1 MMRAL
6 WTAASGMTS
15 QQLNVDTIS
24 NNMANVNTNGYKK
37 ETATFKSLLYQ
48 NMAQPNITGT
58 TPTQLQVGHGVRV
71 GSIIRDFSMGALQQ
85 TENPLDMAIE
95 GDGFFAVRDGESDEL
110 YTRDGSFRVAPTED
124 GNAIVTSDG
133 HPLLS
138 IDDEPIVIDSSVK
151 IEDLLIGADG
161 IISYMD
167 TEMNT
172 PIEVAQIKL
181 VQFSNKAGL
190 EATGSNLFAATAS
203 SGEPILEVDMDDET
217 SKSGIRTGFL
227 EGSNVNIANEM
238 VNLIVAQRAYEINST
253 AIKTA
258 DTMLQQ
264 ANELKRS

>member
-24 NNMANVNTNGYKK
+24 NNMANINTNGYKR

-48 NMAQPNITGT
+48 NMAQPNIPRTQP
-58 TPTQLQVGHGVRV
+58 TPLQVGHGVRV
-71 GSIIRDFSMGALQQ
+71 GSVIRDFSMGSLQE
-85 TENPLDMAIE
+85 TGNPLDMAIE
-95 GDGFFAVRDGESDEL
+95 GDGFFVVRDGEEGEL
-110 YTRDGSFRVAPTED
+110 YTKDGSFRVAPTED
-124 GNAIVTSDG
+124 GNALVTSDG
-133 HPLLS
+133 QPVLS
-138 IDDEPIVIDSSVK
+138 VDDEPILIDSSVK
-151 IEDLLIGADG
+151 IEDLLIGNDG
-161 IISYMD
+161 YITYMD
-167 TEMNT
+167 TEMNV
-172 PIEVAQIKL
+172 PIEVAQLKL
-181 VQFSNKAGL
+181 VQFPNKAGL
-190 EATGSNLFAATAS
+190 EAQGSNLFAATGS
-203 SGEPILEVDMDDET
+203 SGEPILEADMDTET
-217 SKSGIRTGFL
+217 NKSSIRTGFL